1 QRPFTPSRSRDRSA
15 AATKPRRATPAIC
28 VAGSANSPPP
38 LRPAPSRHRR
48 PVTSTSG
55 QSRPRADPAGVPPN
69 RMSRRTSPT
78 PARACSGP
86 PGHTTLALTR
96 RTTTV
101 DTLEDTT
108 ANVTKD
114 NSAKDSAATDPT
126 QATQWMQLPLRAFL
140 LGPDLPLAV
149 TLTP

>member
-1 QRPFTPSRSRDRSA
+1 HPALLTPFPYTTLFRPPAISA
-15 AATKPRRATPAIC
+15 A
-28 VAGSANSPPP
+28 GSTNSPPP
-38 LRPAPSRHRR
+38 LRPAPRRHRR
-48 PVTSTSG
+48 PATSTSG

-69 RMSRRTSPT
+69 RISRRTSPT

-108 ANVTKD
+108 ANLTTD
-114 NSAKDSAATDPT
+114 NSTKDSASDTA

-149 TLTP
+149 TLTTS

>member
-1 QRPFTPSRSRDRSA
+1 RSA
-15 AATKPRRATPAIC
+15 AATKPRTATPAISA
-28 VAGSANSPPP
+28 AGSTNSPP
-38 LRPAPSRHRR
+38 APT
-48 PVTSTSG
+48 PCTKPTSTSG
-55 QSRPRADPAGVPPN
+55 QSTSRADPAGLPPN

-108 ANVTKD
+108 DNVTKD
-114 NSAKDSAATDPT
+114 NSTKDSAATDPT

-149 TLTP
+149 